1 MNRATGPAQA
11 HHTSPPP
18 ETESAMP
25 SGDSNNG
32 MGGQGGI
39 SAGFLETLIGYN
51 ARRAA
56 LSIIGVFLERMAVYG
71 VRPVDFSVL
80 SLIRH
85 NPGINSRQL
94 CAALGLLPPNLVQ
107 MLNQLEARQLVDKR
121 PHPTDGRAV
130 ALHLSPTGHALMDDA
145 EATAAQLERDATAH
159 MSDHQRSTLMRL
171 LKLVYQ
177 PPSPL
182 PRATPAATSD
192 TATQPKPKRSRTAR
206 QPKPPTPSQVD

>member
-1 MNRATGPAQA
+1 MSRVRQKPTPTPAPAAIDTPDLAPSQA
-11 HHTSPPP
+11 LDT
-18 ETESAMP
+18 A
-25 SGDSNNG
+25 
-32 MGGQGGI
+32 
-39 SAGFLETLIGYN
+39 FLETLIGYN

-85 NPGINSRQL
+85 NPGITSRQL
-94 CAALGLLPPNLVQ
+94 CTALGLLPPNLVL

-130 ALHLSPTGHALMDDA
+130 ALHLSDQGHTLMGEA
-145 EATAAQLERDATAH
+145 ETTATQLERDATAH
-159 MSDHQRSTLMRL
+159 MTEHQRNTLMRL

-177 PPSPL
+177 QPPASPRQRRSEPTDGPPKTA
-182 PRATPAATSD
+182 PRARPRKTAA
-192 TATQPKPKRSRTAR
+192 KE
-206 QPKPPTPSQVD
+206 